1 MTKTKKM
8 GLALMLL
15 MFPAAK
21 TLFAQSPGEI
31 RGKVLEKKGVGALG
45 VMIWVDVNGEKF
57 KTMTDDEGSGNYLIK
72 PLEPGTY
79 IMYVKVEMDTFK
91 KEVVV
96 SPNNTTYMP
105 DIDLSTEEYTLNTL
119 KEHTITFYQDP
130 LIDKSGGGT
139 MTIVRAKELVHSPA
153 KHDIKQIISTTGGVQ
168 VNEKGDAYVRGSRA
182 DATVYFIDGVK
193 LRDGF
198 RSPPANAIA
207 SLSVYTGGVP
217 AKYGDCT
224 GGVIVVET
232 QSYFTLYNE
241 WVAKQNSKK

>member
-1 MTKTKKM
+1 
-8 GLALMLL
+8 MLL

-31 RGKVLEKKGVGALG
+31 RGKILEKKGVGALG
-45 VMIWVDVNGEKF
+45 IWVWVQVNGEQF
-57 KTMTDDEGSGNYLIK
+57 KTMTDNEGEGTYQLK

-79 IMYVKVEMDTFK
+79 ILYVKVELDTFK

-96 SPNNTTYMP
+96 NANTATYVPN
-105 DIDLSTEEYTLNTL
+105 IDLSTDEYALNTL
-119 KEHTITFYQDP
+119 IEHKVVFWKDP
-130 LIDKSGGGT
+130 LIDREAGGT
-139 MTIVRAKELVHSPA
+139 MTIVRAKDLVHSPA

-168 VNEKGDAYVRGSRA
+168 VKENGDAYVRGSRA

-198 RSPPANAIA
+198 RSPPAQAIS
-207 SLSVYTGGVP
+207 SLAVYTGGVP

-224 GGVIVVET
+224 GGVVVVET

-241 WVAKQNSKK
+241 WVTKQNKE